1 MSHLNQQTL
10 LLFAT
15 VIFMPAVLLHLTRK
29 NTAAVLLYMVQSS
42 AIALLLALSS
52 FERFSPL
59 LLLAVVATVAVKLFI
74 APYFFFG
81 LIKRHELRFSVS
93 TYLNTPVS
101 LLVIAALLALTQSDF
116 FETLAVLA
124 QSSEA
129 SLSLCFSTILI
140 SLFLSINRRGALS
153 QMIGILSLENG
164 IVAFAL
170 FAGLEQSPGLQL
182 GVTFNILIWV
192 VIATVFASM
201 IFRKFGSLDVTT
213 MKKLKG

>member
-15 VIFMPAVLLHLTRK
+15 VIFVPAVFLHLTRK
-29 NTAAVLLYMVQSS
+29 NTAAVRLYIIQSS
-42 AIALLLALSS
+42 AIALLLGLSVLD
-52 FERFSPL
+52 RFSPL
-59 LLLAVVATVAVKLFI
+59 LLVAVVATVAVKIFI

-81 LIKRHELRFSVS
+81 LIRRHELKFSVN

-140 SLFLSINRRGALS
+140 SLFLTINRKGALS

-201 IFRKFGSLDVTT
+201 IFRKFGSLDVTS
-213 MKKLKG
+213 MKKLRG